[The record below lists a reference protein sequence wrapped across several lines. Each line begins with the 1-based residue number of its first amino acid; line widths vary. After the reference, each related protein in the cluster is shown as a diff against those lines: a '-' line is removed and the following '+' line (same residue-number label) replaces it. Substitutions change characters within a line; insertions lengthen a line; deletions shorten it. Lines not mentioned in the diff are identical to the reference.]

1 MTKLL
6 VVLTV
11 AEVVVVVAVL
21 AYYLVQLTREARGI
35 SATLGRVAFGVRAV
49 ESQTRSIGPGVLR
62 INSLLAEI
70 EAALGPLAE
79 KAESRTRR

>member
-1 MTKLL
+1 MTRLL

-11 AEVVVVVAVL
+11 AEVVLVVAVL
-21 AYYLVQLTREARGI
+21 AYYLIQLTREARGI

-49 ESQTRSIGPGVLR
+49 ESQTRPIGPGVLR

-70 EAALGPLAE
+70 EAALGPLAD
-79 KAESRTRR
+79 KAEDAARR